1 LSWYQSGLFH
11 DLAAKPIAA
20 ATTAN
25 QPPPLPSKIF
35 ATAARLRCRRRPYTQ
50 PKTKNQNLTIK
61 LAAAP

>member
-1 LSWYQSGLFH
+1 LSWYESGLFH

-20 ATTAN
+20 TAAAN

-35 ATAARLRCRRRPYTQ
+35 AAAARLRCRRPYTQ
-50 PKTKNQNLTIK
+50 PKTKNQNLTTK